1 MISSTIRAFTCLI
14 ILAAVLLLFGCRDT
28 EPEQETALTAEMP
41 LHLEDHL
48 DTAHI
53 EGSEVP
59 EDLPEPVE
67 WRFDQPQ
74 PDWKVIDP
82 CKSDIDSKPPEVV
95 QTEDALRL
103 PLTMRNS
110 ISGPR
115 LIGAIYVK
123 LPDLSLQEWA
133 YVEIRARTR
142 DPMLYMGLL
151 FNYTEVD
158 GDFFPFY
165 SIGNRTL
172 FVTDGTVQTYR
183 LSLDK
188 PNMRKWE
195 GPWTHLAISFSS
207 RDVEEPVTFDILSI
221 RVIPR
226 EAESAADDV
235 GVRTVGDGTKTDSA
249 PDTAHIQGSEVPKD
263 LPKAI
268 EWRFDEP
275 QPDWKAVK
283 PIPAELEAV
292 KPIRAEDVLRIVLT
306 KANAVPRRNLRHRR
320 QGSVYVDL
328 PDWQYGD
335 WAYVV
340 VRARASRGIG
350 SLGLA
355 FNLRE
360 GPTKPNQGAFE
371 VEGESLEL
379 VSDGSAQTYLL
390 RADWLG
396 WRQWKGGP
404 WRQLGLVVEGS
415 FNHSEEGKPDSPA
428 TLDILSV
435 SVIPKAAVYA
445 DAAVGVRAEVR
456 GQAYRRSLYAHT
468 PARLEYRVRLPEA
481 ARLDVGLGVLR
492 EDVPVTFRVIARTGS
507 GTAETLFE
515 ETYGDKFHWA
525 QRSVDLSRLAGQTVT
540 LTLEAVADR
549 AGTIA
554 LWAAPTLSGSHRTQ
568 KPNVIFYII
577 DCATAEN
584 MSVYGYNRHT
594 TPNLERIAA
603 EGAVFEDAYSNSSWS
618 KPSVPSF
625 MTSLHHSVL
634 GGYWTGTDPLPDG
647 AVTMA
652 QHMHR
657 AGYQTAVLTTNAYA
671 GIMSSLDREVDVLR
685 EAGVYPNSASSRELH
700 EDFWAWREA
709 YPSEPYWVHVQTLD
723 LHPPW
728 KPQAPMAGL
737 FVTPERRRKYDE
749 WVGLLGG
756 VPPRVQLKRAFEEL
770 GIRQDFF
777 DVLRGLYDETMVY
790 QDYQIGRL
798 VERLKST
805 GEWEHTLLI
814 VAADHGTGYLSGVLE
829 AGSSRQFASRTY
841 FTYHI
846 PLIIVWPERIAP
858 GQRFSEPVSMIDV
871 LPTILDLA
879 GLPRQEVMQGQSLAP
894 LLLGKAGWEPR
905 PVIIDEFYGDSDT
918 GKLSGE
924 IAMIDRRWIVWG
936 QIPMHLEDTP
946 EEKKQPPIRL
956 YDRWKDPFTAGSVHE
971 ERPDLV
977 EKYIRLIEAQWE
989 AHQALAQQFK
999 RSKASPLTPE
1009 QLRTLRSLGYI
1020 Q

>member
-14 ILAAVLLLFGCRDT
+14 ILTAVLLLFGCRDT
-28 EPEQETALTAEMP
+28 ESEQQTALTAEMP

-59 EDLPEPVE
+59 EDLPEPME
-67 WRFDQPQ
+67 WRFDEPQ

-82 CKSDIDSKPPEVV
+82 CKFDIDSKPAEVV
-95 QTEDALRL
+95 RTEDA
-103 PLTMRNS
+103 
-110 ISGPR
+110 
-115 LIGAIYVK
+115 
-123 LPDLSLQEWA
+123 
-133 YVEIRARTR
+133 
-142 DPMLYMGLL
+142 
-151 FNYTEVD
+151 
-158 GDFFPFY
+158 
-165 SIGNRTL
+165 
-172 FVTDGTVQTYR
+172 
-183 LSLDK
+183 
-188 PNMRKWE
+188 
-195 GPWTHLAISFSS
+195 
-207 RDVEEPVTFDILSI
+207 
-221 RVIPR
+221 
-226 EAESAADDV
+226 
-235 GVRTVGDGTKTDSA
+235 
-249 PDTAHIQGSEVPKD
+249 
-263 LPKAI
+263 
-268 EWRFDEP
+268 
-275 QPDWKAVK
+275 
-283 PIPAELEAV
+283 
-292 KPIRAEDVLRIVLT
+292 LRIVLT
-306 KANAVPRRNLRHRR
+306 KANAVTGPNRRRRR

-350 SLGLA
+350 SLAIA

-360 GPTKPNQGAFE
+360 GPAEPNDERRMYVAH
-371 VEGESLEL
+371 GES
-379 VSDGSAQTYLL
+379 VSPVGDGSIHTYLL
-390 RADWLG
+390 RTDWLP
-396 WRQWKGGP
+396 WDQWKGGP
-404 WRQLGLVVEGS
+404 WQQLGLVVRGP
-415 FNHSEEGKPDSPA
+415 FNHPEEGKPDSPA

-445 DAAVGVRAEVR
+445 DAAVGVRTELR
-456 GQAYRRSLYAHT
+456 GQAHRRSLYVHT

-481 ARLDVGLGVLR
+481 ARLDVGLGVLH
-492 EDVPVTFRVIARTGS
+492 EDIPVTFRIIARSAS

-515 ETYGDKFHWA
+515 ETHADKLRWA

-540 LTLEAVADR
+540 LTLEAIADR

-554 LWAAPTLSGSHRTQ
+554 LWAAPTLSGSHRMQ

-577 DCATAEN
+577 DGAAADN
-584 MSVYGYNRHT
+584 MSVYGYNRRT

-618 KPSVPSF
+618 KTSTPSF

-634 GGYWTGTDPLPDG
+634 GGYWTETDPLPDQ
-647 AVTMA
+647 AVSMA
-652 QHMHR
+652 QHLHR
-657 AGYQTAVLTTNAYA
+657 AGYQTAVFTTNPYC
-671 GIMSSLDREVDVLR
+671 GIMSSLERGVDMLR
-685 EAGVYPNSASSRELH
+685 EADVELNSASSRELH
-700 EDFWAWREA
+700 EDFWAWRES
-709 YPSEPYWVHVQTLD
+709 YPAEPYWVHFQTTD
-723 LHPPW
+723 VHWPW
-728 KPQAPMAGL
+728 KPQPPMAGL
-737 FVTPERRRKYDE
+737 FVTPERRRQYEE
-749 WVGLLGG
+749 WVRLLGQRWPSPG
-756 VPPRVQLKRAFEEL
+756 IPPKRFEEL
-770 GIRQDFF
+770 GISRPDFF
-777 DVLRGLYDETMVY
+777 DVQRSLYDETMAC

-814 VAADHGTGYLSGVLE
+814 VAADHGMGSLSGVLDI
-829 AGSSRQFASRTY
+829 GVPSPSPRRRVASRTY
-841 FTYHI
+841 FSYHI

-871 LPTILDLA
+871 LPTILDLTD
-879 GLPRQEVMQGQSLAP
+879 LPTQEVMQGQSLAP

-918 GKLSGE
+918 GELSGD
-924 IAMIDRRWIVWG
+924 IAMIDRRWIAWG
-936 QIPMHLEDTP
+936 HIPMRSEDTP
-946 EEKKQPPIRL
+946 EGKKRPPITL

-989 AHQALAQQFK
+989 AHQALAQHFT
-999 RSKASPLTPE
+999 RSEDSPLTPE